1 MRTFLGILASIPF
14 IFVIPGMIV
23 VLAFARTYF
32 DYNNFTQNVVPDS
45 YNSATLLLSEHFS
58 GQNREVTS
66 VTVDRLRVLISPTE
80 YTSLLKNF
88 FAIAQKAV
96 NEVAG
101 PGDQITLDLT
111 PLKVELM
118 GLADKAKERVQFC
131 SPLETQKAATA
142 FCIPPEISGEDAK
155 VKFATTLS
163 AIVQKQVPATY
174 SFTITP
180 PEQITSEQELKTQN
194 DFEQIRL
201 QMKSFAVNAYEVHKG
216 IAISLFAAIVFYAL
230 LQFMIQFS
238 FARALY
244 FVGGIMIV
252 DALMVKMIAKNASEL
267 PSIFALQ
274 LQFTYAQEH
283 LMRFIIGEPL
293 PLLAKMGTIILFCG
307 AVIVLCGVLYSRQK
321 KVRGTEVTV

>member
-1 MRTFLGILASIPF
+1 MRTFLGLLASIPF

-32 DYNNFTQNVVPDS
+32 DYNNFTEQVVPDS

-58 GQNREVTS
+58 AQNREVTS
-66 VTVDRLRVLISPTE
+66 VTVDRLRVLITPTE

-88 FAIAQKAV
+88 FAISQKAV

-101 PGDQITLDLT
+101 PGEQITLDLN

-118 GLADKAKERVQFC
+118 GLADTAKERVQFC
-131 SPLETQKAATA
+131 SEIEMQKAATA
-142 FCIPPEISGEDAK
+142 FCIPPDISGEDAK

-174 SFTITP
+174 SFTIAP
-180 PEQITSEQELKTQN
+180 PDQLSTAQGVKTQN

-216 IAISLFAAIVFYAL
+216 IVISLFVAILFYAC

-238 FARALY
+238 FSRALY
-244 FVGGIMIV
+244 FVGGILVV

-267 PSIFALQ
+267 PGIFALQ

-293 PLLAKMGTIILFCG
+293 PLLAKMGTIILVCG
-307 AVIVLCGVLYSRQK
+307 VVIILCGVLYSRQK
-321 KVRGTEVTV
+321 KVRVTEVTV